1 MTEPASDPLIEIE
14 TPPELRADCFAREA
28 LDAFA
33 STLSV
38 YDLNTTKLLA
48 SELVVNAVLNGAGPI
63 RLRAT
68 PIRLRATVAHETVRV
83 EVDGRGDGRAI
94 RDHDKPAAALRRT
107 GQVLDGLASRWG
119 GLEGT
124 RHWFELECRGRV
136 RARP

>member
-1 MTEPASDPLIEIE
+1 MPDAASDPLIEIE
-14 TPPELRADCFAREA
+14 LPPELRADFFAREA

-68 PIRLRATVAHETVRV
+68 VAHQTVRV

-94 RDHDKPAAALRRT
+94 RDHGKPAAALRRT